1 MEGELSRQGSHSQHS
16 RGGLATFGATT
27 AEDQAMGPSCLSK
40 SPERAHPLSEFAQ
53 LPAVQL
59 QRRRSGFSAVQ
70 PRPHKNR
77 RRHHS
82 NPV

>member
-1 MEGELSRQGSHSQHS
+1 MEGELSRRGSHSQHS

-40 SPERAHPLSEFAQ
+40 SPERAHPLQSS
-53 LPAVQL
+53 LSAVQL

-70 PRPHKNR
+70 LRPHKNR